1 MTSKLFTLAFV
12 LFMFLL
18 SSCGGG
24 NLVGEINESTRVTDG
39 IVPAGETL
47 VIRNG
52 AEIIVQGELVVN
64 GIIVAENG
72 PINIVIEEGGHLVIN
87 GDLSAVTNGEDAG
100 SDFRSGGIYI
110 LAQGDLEF
118 SSTARVQTNGL
129 VIITDDPAELTR
141 DPDEIT
147 AETDSASGDLATIVP
162 LPPDDP
168 AFEEGDS
175 SLPRNRANTFR
186 PVVQDLPT
194 VIISGDWDVGGFPGD
209 QQVILFSF
217 SFPAKLVLRD
227 IEVTGPPA
235 PNGESESVNSDEA
248 ESGDAKGGNG
258 KKGLRLNIR
267 NPQGSVEIEN
277 AIFNLTDGGNG
288 GEAVALCGKA
298 EGGKGGESGN
308 MRVTAGIGISV
319 RSVIINPGLAG
330 NGGYAQAHCE
340 KPGGDAS
347 EAIGGQGADN
357 NKRLFVRG
365 NVTIEDLTIG
375 TVFAG
380 NGGQADA
387 YGGDGEEGEECESGG
402 EGGDAYAEGGDGGSA
417 SLNVSGLPVVVGGV
431 IGGDGGHATAYGG
444 NGGNGGP
451 CLCETTEGGAGGTA
465 VAIPGSGGSASG
477 GNPNTDGD
485 DGQAEEVDGLD
496 GTGTKDECASAIEA
510 YEAGDW
516 VLALELFDR
525 AVENHPDEAGV
536 VHRRGV
542 LLYEMGRFEEAL
554 NDFRRALELNP
565 NSEQAY
571 YGVGISL
578 YQLGQY
584 AEAHEAFR
592 EATHINPDYDMAWY
606 GRALAEDQ
614 LGLADDALDSYLTFL
629 ELHPDDDEFRAY
641 ANQRV
646 AALRGGGGSE
656 SSGGIT
662 VSGSYAHTQPGVQ
675 SEVYLD
681 ILGPA
686 GSVAQFTLSGPG
698 ILGSSSQSGTIGD
711 NGRLRLTW
719 VINQFGK
726 YTASGTVNGQT
737 FNITINVQ

>member
-1 MTSKLFTLAFV
+1 MTSKQFTLIFV
-12 LFMFLL
+12 FLILLL

-24 NLVGEINESTRVTDG
+24 NLVGEIDEDTRVTDG
-39 IVPAGETL
+39 IVRAGETL
-47 VIRNG
+47 LVRNG
-52 AEIIVQGELVVN
+52 AKIIVEGELVVN

-72 PINIVIEEGGHLVIN
+72 PINIVIEEGGHLVVN
-87 GDLSAVTNGEDAG
+87 GDLSAVTIGEDAG
-100 SDFRSGGIYI
+100 GIFT

-118 SSTARVQTNGL
+118 SSTARVQTNGQ

-141 DPDEIT
+141 DPEEIA
-147 AETDSASGDLATIVP
+147 AETDSASGDLPTIVP
-162 LPPDDP
+162 LPSDDP
-168 AFEEGDS
+168 VFENGDS
-175 SLPRNRANTFR
+175 SLPLSRASTFR
-186 PVVQDLPT
+186 PAVQDLPT
-194 VIISGDWDVGGFPGD
+194 VIISGQWDAGGFPGD

-217 SFPAKLVLRD
+217 NFPANLVLRD

-235 PNGESESVNSDEA
+235 PNGKN
-248 ESGDAKGGNG
+248 GGNG
-258 KKGLRLNIR
+258 KNGLRLNIR

-288 GEAVALCGKA
+288 DEDFALCGKA
-298 EGGKGGESGN
+298 EGGKGGKSGN
-308 MRVTAGIGISV
+308 MRVTAGVSISV
-319 RSVIINPGLAG
+319 RSVIINPGRAG
-330 NGGYAQAHCE
+330 NGGYAQANCD

-365 NVTIEDLTIG
+365 NVTIEDLSIG
-375 TVFAG
+375 PVFAG

-387 YGGDGEEGEECESGG
+387 YGADGEEGEECESGG
-402 EGGDAYAEGGDGGSA
+402 KGGDAYAEGGDGGSA
-417 SLNVSGLPVVVGGV
+417 SLNVSGLPVVVGEV
-431 IGGDGGHATAYGG
+431 KGGDGGHATAYGG

-465 VAIPGSGGSASG
+465 VAVPGSGGSASG
-477 GNPNTDGD
+477 GNPSTDGV
-485 DGQAEEVDGLD
+485 DGQAEEADGLE
-496 GTGTKDECASAIEA
+496 GTGTKDDCASAIEA

-516 VLALELFDR
+516 DLALELFDR

-536 VHRRGV
+536 VYRRGV
-542 LLYEMGRFEEAL
+542 LFYEMDRFEEAL

-584 AEAHEAFR
+584 AEAREAFR

-606 GRALAEDQ
+606 GRALAEED
-614 LGLADDALDSYLTFL
+614 LGLADSALDSYITFL
-629 ELHPDDDEFRAY
+629 ELHTENDELRVY

-646 AALRGGGGSE
+646 AALRGGGVGE

-675 SEVYLD
+675 SEVYLE
-681 ILGPA
+681 IQGPA
-686 GSVAQFTLSGPG
+686 GAVAQFTLNGPG
-698 ILGSSSQSGTIGD
+698 ILGSSSQLGTIGD

-719 VINQFGK
+719 VINQFGN

-737 FNITINVQ
+737 FSVTINVQ